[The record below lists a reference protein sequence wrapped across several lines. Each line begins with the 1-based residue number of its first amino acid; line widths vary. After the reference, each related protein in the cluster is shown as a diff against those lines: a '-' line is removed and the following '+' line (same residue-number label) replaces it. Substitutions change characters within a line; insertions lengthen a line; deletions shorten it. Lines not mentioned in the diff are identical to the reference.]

1 MATDPGSDRSVES
14 LKAKIGQLKAELSE
28 MEAGQRQMGQKA
40 SGGDWEDITHRYSV
54 WLKEMIVELDD
65 LIIKYSFPV

>member
-1 MATDPGSDRSVES
+1 MAANPGSDRSVES
-14 LKAKIGQLKAELSE
+14 LKAKIEHLKAELSE
-28 MEAGQRQMGQKA
+28 LEGGKRQMGQKS
-40 SGGDWEDITHRYSV
+40 SGGDWEDITHKYSV